1 MNPEQY
7 KKDQV
12 RQIAKENGRNC
23 KTCRY
28 YNTYFDCSQCY
39 DFDEWEN
46 INQINVEITR

>member
-7 KKDQV
+7 KTDIV

-39 DFDEWEN
+39 DFDEWER
-46 INQINVEITR
+46 IYQED